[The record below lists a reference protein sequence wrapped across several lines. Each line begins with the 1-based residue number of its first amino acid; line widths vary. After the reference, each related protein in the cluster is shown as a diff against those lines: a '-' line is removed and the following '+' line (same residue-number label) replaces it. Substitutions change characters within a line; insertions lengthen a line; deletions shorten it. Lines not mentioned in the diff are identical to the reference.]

1 MAEKRKKY
9 PWNKS
14 ILNLFWKRINRLE
27 NVGGV
32 YAGPPPEDNDEPAL
46 TVYDGPPAGIQ
57 DRFQNRFSQLKN
69 TGRVYA
75 GPPPREDDDDEPAL
89 SVYDGPPVEPGPGQE
104 FPVFP
109 EEEPVID
116 VYNGPPVDLFEE
128 PEVSEEPEE
137 EPEEPEKSEEPEA
150 PEDPEDPE
158 ALYEADPLG
167 VYNGP
172 AVPSDDKG
180 IFSWNRG
187 PLAPWEIAAPVYAGP
202 EMMQERSSAIPPV
215 PAPEVYT
222 PETSDSEAPA
232 PNLSEE
238 NGSDTTADGSVFRG
252 ETGEAEKAQEA
263 GGRTENAEPMI
274 KCPGCG
280 FEYPVSSRFCPE
292 CGTPNPGKR

>member
-1 MAEKRKKY
+1 MAEKKKY

-14 ILNLFWKRINRLE
+14 ILNLFRKRINRLE

-32 YAGPPPEDNDEPAL
+32 YAGPPPGDDDEPAL
-46 TVYDGPPAGIQ
+46 TVYDGPPPGDDDEPVLTVYAGPPAGIR
-57 DRFQNRFSQLKN
+57 DRFRNRFSQLNN

-75 GPPPREDDDDEPAL
+75 GPPPRDDDDDEPAL
-89 SVYDGPPVEPGPGQE
+89 AVYDGPPVEPGPGQE

-128 PEVSEEPEE
+128 PE
-137 EPEEPEKSEEPEA
+137 EPEEPE
-150 PEDPEDPE
+150 DPENSE
-158 ALYEADPLG
+158 TLYEADPLG

-215 PAPEVYT
+215 PAPEIYT

-232 PNLSEE
+232 PDQDAGNDQK
-238 NGSDTTADGSVFRG
+238 NGPDGSASRG
-252 ETGEAEKAQEA
+252 ETGEAEKAQKA
-263 GGRTENAEPMI
+263 GSGAGNCEPMI

-280 FEYPVSSRFCPE
+280 FEYPESSRFCPE